1 MTSKEFGI
9 VGWGL
14 AGATLAWQLYFE
26 KKEFLVFDSTTN
38 HSTRVAAGMVNPI
51 VFRRLTKSW
60 NADALMP
67 YAVDFYKR
75 IEEALGQSVVDAKNV
90 YKLFSSFED
99 ENNWMV
105 KQQDERFE
113 HFLQPITDQEKI
125 ENVKNEFGYGIVNT
139 FGNLRTNDFLDL
151 SKAFFK
157 ANSVEF
163 RDELFDYEK
172 LNLDNNS
179 YRQDYA
185 FENIIFC
192 EGFDVLKSPLFG
204 YLPLKPTH
212 GDTLIVK
219 SDNFKFK
226 HILNKN
232 MFILH
237 IKDNLFKVGATYNWK
252 ITEPIKT
259 EEGRN
264 ELIEKLNKFAEFD
277 YEIVEQQAG
286 IRPTV
291 MDRRPLIGTHPNHS
305 NIHIFNGLGTKGVM
319 IAPFYSNTLIQ
330 NLINAKELDKETNI
344 TRYTKYLA

>member
-1 MTSKEFGI
+1 MESKEYGI
-9 VGWGL
+9 IGWGL
-14 AGATLAWQLYFE
+14 AGATIAWQLYFE
-26 KKEFLVFDSTTN
+26 KKEFVVFDSTSN
-38 HSTRVAAGMVNPI
+38 HSTRTAAGMVNPI

-60 NADALMP
+60 NADILMP
-67 YAVDFYKR
+67 YAENFYKK
-75 IEEALGQSVVDAKNV
+75 IGDILGQSIVDAKNV

-113 HFLQPITDQEKI
+113 HYLQPLTNQTKI
-125 ENVKNEFGYGIVNT
+125 DHVKNDFGYGVVNT

-157 ANSVEF
+157 QQNIEF
-163 RDELFDYEK
+163 IDCLFDYSK
-172 LNLDNNS
+172 LNTSTNTYKNVNYNQL
-179 YRQDYA
+179 
-185 FENIIFC
+185 IFC

-259 EEGRN
+259 EEGKK

-277 YEIVEQQAG
+277 FEVVDHQSG

-291 MDRRPLIGTHPNHS
+291 MDRRPLIGTHPNFDK
-305 NIHIFNGLGTKGVM
+305 IHIFNGLGTKGVM
-319 IAPFYSNTLIQ
+319 IAPYYSNTLIE
-330 NLINAKELDKETNI
+330 NLINGKELDKETNI
-344 TRYTKYLA
+344 TRYTKFLS

>member
-1 MTSKEFGI
+1 MKTKEFGI

-26 KKEFLVFDSTTN
+26 KKEFLVFDSTIN

-60 NADALMP
+60 NADVLMP
-67 YAVDFYKR
+67 YADDFYKK
-75 IEEALGQSVVDAKNV
+75 IESILGQSIVDAKNV

-113 HFLQPITDQEKI
+113 HFLQPLSSNETIK
-125 ENVKNEFGYGIVNT
+125 NVKNEFGYGIVNT

-157 ANSVEF
+157 DNDVEF
-163 RDELFDYEK
+163 IDEVFEYEG
-172 LNLDNNS
+172 LNLKTNTYQN
-179 YRQDYA
+179 YQ
-185 FENIIFC
+185 FNELIFC

-252 ITEPIKT
+252 LTKPLKT
-259 EEGRN
+259 EEGKT

-277 YEIVEQQAG
+277 YEVVEQQAG

-291 MDRRPLIGTHPNHS
+291 MDRRPLIGTHPNYS
-305 NIHIFNGLGTKGVM
+305 KLHIFNGLGTKGVM
-319 IAPFYSNTLIQ
+319 IAPYYSSTLIE
-330 NLINAKELDKETNI
+330 NLINGKELDKETNI
-344 TRYTKYLA
+344 TRYTKFLE

>member
-1 MTSKEFGI
+1 MTTKDFGI

-26 KKEFLVFDSTTN
+26 KKEFLVFDSNTN
-38 HSTRVAAGMVNPI
+38 FSTRAAAGMVNPI

-60 NADALMP
+60 NADILMP
-67 YAVDFYKR
+67 YAIDFYNR
-75 IEEALGQSVVDAKNV
+75 IEALLGQSILDDKNV
-90 YKLFSSFED
+90 YKLFSSYED

-105 KQQDERFE
+105 KQQDDRFS
-113 HFLQPITDQEKI
+113 HFLQPLAQNEKI
-125 ENVKNEFGYGIVNT
+125 EHVKNDFGYGVVNT

-157 ANSVEF
+157 ANGVEF
-163 RDELFDYEK
+163 IDELFDYES
-172 LNLDNNS
+172 LNLEDNS
-179 YRQDYA
+179 YNNCQI
-185 FENIIFC
+185 ENIIFC
-192 EGFDVLKSPLFG
+192 EGFDVLKSPIFG

-212 GDTLIVK
+212 GDTLIIK
-219 SDNFKFK
+219 SDQFKFK

-237 IKDNLFKVGATYNWK
+237 IKDNLFKVGATYNWR

-259 EEGRN
+259 EEGKN
-264 ELIEKLNKFAEFD
+264 ELIEKLNKFAEFE

-291 MDRRPLIGTHPNHS
+291 MDRRPLIGTHPNHPKL
-305 NIHIFNGLGTKGVM
+305 HIFNGLGTKGVM
-319 IAPFYSNTLIQ
+319 IAPFYSHTLIQ
-330 NLINAKELDKETNI
+330 NLINGQVLDKETNI
-344 TRYTKYLA
+344 TRYTKFLV

>member
-26 KKEFLVFDSTTN
+26 KKEFIVFDSTEN
-38 HSTRVAAGMVNPI
+38 FSTRAAAGMVNPI

-60 NADALMP
+60 NADTLMP
-67 YAVDFYKR
+67 YADNFYKR
-75 IEEALGQSVVDAKNV
+75 IEAELGQSVVDAKNV

-105 KQQDERFE
+105 KQQDDRFS
-113 HFLQPITDQEKI
+113 HFLQPLSQNEKI
-125 ENVKNEFGYGIVNT
+125 ENVKNEFGYGVVNT

-157 ANSVEF
+157 ANSVKF
-163 RDELFDYEK
+163 IDDVFDFES
-172 LNLDNNS
+172 LNLDNNN
-179 YRQDYA
+179 YKDYQI
-185 FENIIFC
+185 ENIIFC
-192 EGFDVLKSPLFG
+192 EGFDVLKSPIFG
-204 YLPLKPTH
+204 YLPLRPTH
-212 GDTLIVK
+212 GDTLIIK

-252 ITEPIKT
+252 INEPIKT

-264 ELIEKLNKFAEFD
+264 ELIEKLNKFAEFE
-277 YEIVEQQAG
+277 YEVVEHQAG

-291 MDRRPLIGTHPNHS
+291 MDRRPLIGTHPNYPKL
-305 NIHIFNGLGTKGVM
+305 HIFNGLGTKGVM

-330 NLINAKELDKETNI
+330 NLINGQVLDKETNI

>member
-1 MTSKEFGI
+1 MESKEFGVI
-9 VGWGL
+9 GWGL
-14 AGATLAWQLYFE
+14 AGASLAWQLYFE
-26 KKEFLVFDSTTN
+26 KKDFTVFDSNNN

-60 NADALMP
+60 NADILMP
-67 YAVDFYKR
+67 YATDFYKR
-75 IEEALGQSVVDAKNV
+75 IEEELGQSVIDSKNV

-113 HFLQPITDQEKI
+113 HFLQPLSSTEKI
-125 ENVKNEFGYGIVNT
+125 TNVKNEFGYGIVNT

-157 ANSVEF
+157 TKSIGFV
-163 RDELFDYEK
+163 DEVFKYES
-172 LNLDNNS
+172 LNLNGNTYNN
-179 YRQDYA
+179 YKFDHL
-185 FENIIFC
+185 IFC

-212 GDTLIVK
+212 GDTLIIK

-259 EEGRN
+259 EEGKQ

-277 YEIVEQQAG
+277 YEIIEQQAG

-291 MDRRPLIGTHPNHS
+291 MDRRPLIGTHPNYVK
-305 NIHIFNGLGTKGVM
+305 IHIFNGLGTKGVM
-319 IAPFYSNTLIQ
+319 IAPFYSKSLIQ
-330 NLINAKELDKETNI
+330 NLINGKALDKETNI
-344 TRYTKYLA
+344 TRYTKYLT

>member
-14 AGATLAWQLYFE
+14 AGATLAWQLYSE
-26 KKEFLVFDSTTN
+26 QKEFLVFDSTIN

-60 NADALMP
+60 NADILMP

-113 HFLQPITDQEKI
+113 HFLQPITDQGKI
-125 ENVKNEFGYGIVNT
+125 ENIKNEFGYGIVNT
-139 FGNLRTNDFLDL
+139 LGNLRTNDFLDL

-157 ANSVEF
+157 SNSVEF
-163 RDELFDYEK
+163 IDELFDYEK

-179 YRQDYA
+179 YGQDHT
-185 FENIIFC
+185 FVHLIFC
-192 EGFDVLKSPLFG
+192 EGFDVLKSPIFG

-237 IKDNLFKVGATYNWK
+237 LKDNLFKVGATYNWK
-252 ITEPIKT
+252 ITEPVKT
-259 EEGRN
+259 EEGKN
-264 ELIEKLNKFAEFD
+264 ELIEKLNKFAQFD
-277 YEIVEQQAG
+277 YKIVEQQAG

-291 MDRRPLIGTHPNHS
+291 MDRRPLIGTHPNHH

-330 NLINAKELDKETNI
+330 NLINGKELDKETNI

>member
-26 KKEFLVFDSTTN
+26 KKEFLIFDSTKN
-38 HSTRVAAGMVNPI
+38 FSTRAAAGMVNPI

-60 NADALMP
+60 NADVLMP
-67 YAVDFYKR
+67 YAANFYKR
-75 IEEALGQSVVDAKNV
+75 IETVLGESVIDAKNV

-105 KQQDERFE
+105 KQQDDRFS
-113 HFLQPITDQEKI
+113 HFLQPLSQNEKI
-125 ENVKNEFGYGIVNT
+125 ENVKNEFGYGVVNT

-163 RDELFDYEK
+163 IDEIFEYET
-172 LNLDNNS
+172 LNLESNIYKN
-179 YRQDYA
+179 YQI
-185 FENIIFC
+185 ENIIFC
-192 EGFDVLKSPLFG
+192 EGFEVLKSPLFG
-204 YLPLKPTH
+204 YLPLRPTH
-212 GDTLIVK
+212 GDTLIIK

-237 IKDNLFKVGATYNWK
+237 LKDNLFKVGATYNWK
-252 ITEPIKT
+252 ITEPIQT
-259 EEGRN
+259 EDGKN

-277 YEIVEQQAG
+277 YQVVEHQAG

-291 MDRRPLIGTHPNHS
+291 MDRRPLIGTHPNHPK
-305 NIHIFNGLGTKGVM
+305 IHIFNGLGTKGVM

-330 NLINAKELDKETNI
+330 NLINGKELDKETNI

>member
-1 MTSKEFGI
+1 MAAKEFGI

-26 KKEFLVFDSTTN
+26 KKEFLVFDSN
-38 HSTRVAAGMVNPI
+38 KNYSTRAAAGMVNPI

-60 NADALMP
+60 NADLLMP
-67 YAVDFYKR
+67 YAADFYKR
-75 IEEALGQSVVDAKNV
+75 IEAVLGQSVVDAKNV

-105 KQQDERFE
+105 KQQDDRFS
-113 HFLQPITDQEKI
+113 HFLQPLSQNEKI
-125 ENVKNEFGYGIVNT
+125 ENVKNEFGYGVVNT

-163 RDELFDYEK
+163 IDEIFNYET
-172 LNLDNNS
+172 LNLENNTNGAT
-179 YRQDYA
+179 QC
-185 FENIIFC
+185 EHLIFC

-204 YLPLKPTH
+204 YLPLRPTH
-212 GDTLIVK
+212 GDTLIIK

-237 IKDNLFKVGATYNWK
+237 VKDNLFKVGATYNWK

-259 EEGRN
+259 EEGKN

-277 YEIVEQQAG
+277 YEVVEHQAG

-291 MDRRPLIGTHPNHS
+291 MDRRPLIGTHPNYPK
-305 NIHIFNGLGTKGVM
+305 IHIFNGLGTKGVM

-330 NLINAKELDKETNI
+330 NLINGQVLDKETNI
-344 TRYTKYLA
+344 TRYTKFLA

>member
-26 KKEFLVFDSTTN
+26 KKEFLVFDSTIN

-60 NADALMP
+60 NADSLMP
-67 YAVDFYKR
+67 YADDFYKR
-75 IEEALGQSVVDAKNV
+75 IEAVLGESIVDAKNV

-113 HFLQPITDQEKI
+113 QFLQPIKNQEKI
-125 ENVKNEFGYGIVNT
+125 ECVKNEFGYGVVNT

-151 SKAFFK
+151 SKSFFQ
-157 ANSVEF
+157 ANGIEF
-163 RDELFDYEK
+163 IDETFEYEK
-172 LNLDNNS
+172 LNLESNI
-179 YRQDYA
+179 YRSHQIQDL
-185 FENIIFC
+185 IFC
-192 EGFDVLKSPLFG
+192 EGFDVLKSPIFG

-219 SDNFKFK
+219 SDDFKFK

-237 IKDNLFKVGATYNWK
+237 IKDNIFKVGATYNWK

-259 EEGRN
+259 EEGKN
-264 ELIEKLNKFAEFD
+264 ELIEKLDKFAEFN
-277 YEIVEQQAG
+277 YEIIEHQAG

-291 MDRRPLIGTHPNHS
+291 MDRRPLIGTHPNHP

-319 IAPFYSNTLIQ
+319 IAPFYSDTLIQ
-330 NLINAKELDKETNI
+330 HLINGQVLDKETNI

>member
-1 MTSKEFGI
+1 
-9 VGWGL
+9 
-14 AGATLAWQLYFE
+14 
-26 KKEFLVFDSTTN
+26 
-38 HSTRVAAGMVNPI
+38 
-51 VFRRLTKSW
+51 
-60 NADALMP
+60 MP
-67 YAVDFYKR
+67 YADSFYKR
-75 IEEALGQSVVDAKNV
+75 IEAELEQSIVDAKNV

-113 HFLQPITDQEKI
+113 HFLQPLSSTEKI

-157 ANSVEF
+157 ANGF
-163 RDELFDYEK
+163 KFIDEVFEYK
-172 LNLDNNS
+172 
-179 YRQDYA
+179 A
-185 FENIIFC
+185 FNPIAIGLETITYQNHQFNELIFC

-212 GDTLIVK
+212 GDTLIIK

-252 ITEPIKT
+252 LTEPIKT
-259 EEGRN
+259 EEGKA

-277 YEIVEQQAG
+277 YEVVEQQSG

-291 MDRRPLIGTHPNHS
+291 MDRRPLIGTHPNHPK
-305 NIHIFNGLGTKGVM
+305 IHIFNGLGTKGV
-319 IAPFYSNTLIQ
+319 
-330 NLINAKELDKETNI
+330 
-344 TRYTKYLA
+344 

>member
-1 MTSKEFGI
+1 MMTKEFGV

-26 KKEFLVFDSTTN
+26 KKEFLVFDSN
-38 HSTRVAAGMVNPI
+38 QNYSTRAAAGMVNPI

-60 NADALMP
+60 NADTLMP
-67 YAVDFYKR
+67 YAVDFYKK
-75 IEEALGQSVVDAKNV
+75 IEDALGQSIVDAKNV

-105 KQQDERFE
+105 KQQDDRFS
-113 HFLQPITDQEKI
+113 HFLQPLSQNEKI
-125 ENVKNEFGYGIVNT
+125 ENVKNEFGYGVVNT

-157 ANSVEF
+157 ANSIEF
-163 RDELFDYEK
+163 IDETFEYELLNIENNQYKDYE
-172 LNLDNNS
+172 
-179 YRQDYA
+179 
-185 FENIIFC
+185 FEHLIFC
-192 EGFDVLKSPLFG
+192 EGFDVLKSPIFG
-204 YLPLKPTH
+204 YLPLRPTH
-212 GDTLIVK
+212 GDTLIIK

-259 EEGRN
+259 EEGKL
-264 ELIEKLNKFAEFD
+264 ELIEKLNKFAEFE

-291 MDRRPLIGTHPNHS
+291 MDRRPLIGTHPNHP

-330 NLINAKELDKETNI
+330 NLINGQVLDKETNI
-344 TRYTKYLA
+344 TRYTKFLV